1 MSSTTKYRSARIA
14 TTCCLLL
21 GFATF
26 AGAQVDQ
33 AVIDSIAAAVS
44 RGSVDE
50 LTRKRGEVS
59 AGDDAGSIYLRAY
72 IDWRIAGILDDSQK
86 KQRKK
91 ILKNA
96 RGELSEA
103 LKEDPAD
110 AEMLALRGS
119 VIGQSITG
127 AFSGMRLGPKA
138 SRDLDD
144 AFELAPENARVA
156 LLRGINFYYTPSAF
170 GGGKDKAESEFMRA
184 RMLFASADS
193 KAGWPDW
200 GQIDVL
206 AWLGKLLAEQD
217 KLDEAA
223 ELYAEA
229 LSMDANHRWILQ
241 LKSAL
246 AKERM

>member
-1 MSSTTKYRSARIA
+1 MGDITEYRGAVLA
-14 TTCCLLL
+14 TACCLLL
-21 GFATF
+21 GFTAL
-26 AGAQVDQ
+26 AEAQVDQ

-44 RGSVDE
+44 QGSVDD
-50 LTRKRGEVS
+50 LTRMRGEVS
-59 AGDDAGSIYLRAY
+59 AGDDAESIYLRAY
-72 IDWRIAGILDDSQK
+72 IDWRIAGLLDDSKK

-91 ILKNA
+91 ILTNV

-144 AFELAPENARVA
+144 AFELAPQNARVA
-156 LLRGINFYYTPSAF
+156 LLRGINFYFTPSAF
-170 GGGKDKAESEFMRA
+170 GGGKDKAEAEFMRA
-184 RMLFASADS
+184 RTLFADADS
-193 KAGWPDW
+193 NADWPDW
-200 GQIDVL
+200 GQIDVF
-206 AWLGKLLAEQD
+206 AWLGSILAEQD

-223 ELYAEA
+223 ELYEEA
-229 LSMDANHRWILQ
+229 LSIDANHQWILQ
-241 LKSAL
+241 LNSAL
-246 AKERM
+246 TKDRM